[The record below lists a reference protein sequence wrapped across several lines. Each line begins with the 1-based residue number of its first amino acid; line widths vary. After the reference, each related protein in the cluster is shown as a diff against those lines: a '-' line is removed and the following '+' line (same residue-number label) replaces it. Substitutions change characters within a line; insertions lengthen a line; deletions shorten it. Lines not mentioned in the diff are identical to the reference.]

1 MALGGIGEKAERA
14 IPALVKLI
22 SNRQEQPDVR
32 IEAATALS
40 RIGEVPA
47 ARNAVP
53 QLVNV
58 LADAN
63 DNAFSLQGKVKVL
76 VRERVIW
83 SLRVHNA
90 RLRDFPDVLNAFA
103 KILSET
109 RQSGVKML
117 YYDSAYRSEERRV
130 GKECRSRWS
139 PYH

>member
-1 MALGGIGEKAERA
+1 MILFFFSSRRRHTRFDCDW
-14 IPALVKLI
+14 
-22 SNRQEQPDVR
+22 SSDVCSSD
-32 IEAATALS
+32 L
-40 RIGEVPA
+40 
-47 ARNAVP
+47 
-53 QLVNV
+53 
-58 LADAN
+58 
-63 DNAFSLQGKVKVL
+63 VKVL

-90 RLRDFPDVLNAFA
+90 RLRDFPEVLAAFA
-103 KILSET
+103 KILSEP